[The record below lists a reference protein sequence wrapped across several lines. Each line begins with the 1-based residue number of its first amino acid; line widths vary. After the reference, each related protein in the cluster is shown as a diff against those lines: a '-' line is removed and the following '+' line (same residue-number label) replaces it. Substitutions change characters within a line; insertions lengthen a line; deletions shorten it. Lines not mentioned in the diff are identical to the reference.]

1 MSQERFRIRWLS
13 IANFLI
19 YAYIIAPV
27 VIVVIIAFS
36 SSMST
41 HFPPP
46 GFSLKWYQKFA
57 ADTDFMGSTRLSFV
71 IALLTCLCSGTL
83 GTITAFVMDRFQFWG
98 RGFLVTFFL
107 SPLMIPELVFAISL
121 LQFYIKTGIPSFSGI
136 VIGHIVITLP
146 YVIRSVLASLQN
158 FDISVENAAVS
169 LGATPFQAVTRI
181 TLPSIS
187 MGIIAGILFSFI
199 ISFENVNISLL
210 VSDPFNIT
218 LPVRIFTYIEWVFDP
233 TVAAA
238 STVQIIIVL
247 AVMFILEKL
256 FGVSRFMAIR

>member
-1 MSQERFRIRWLS
+1 
-13 IANFLI
+13 
-19 YAYIIAPV
+19 
-27 VIVVIIAFS
+27 
-36 SSMST
+36 
-41 HFPPP
+41 
-46 GFSLKWYQKFA
+46 
-57 ADTDFMGSTRLSFV
+57 
-71 IALLTCLCSGTL
+71 
-83 GTITAFVMDRFQFWG
+83 
-98 RGFLVTFFL
+98 
-107 SPLMIPELVFAISL
+107 MIPELVFAISL